1 MLDLVAVVLSAGLGT
16 RMGQNKGK
24 LPWPGHENLLH
35 RAVWAAAKW
44 ADQVLV
50 VVGPGEDHLDLQS
63 KTINVIRNGNP
74 ERGLSSSLRVAIGA
88 VQAATCQTLA
98 WTLVDQPFVTPEDG
112 ASVLDHWTKR
122 PSSIRIL
129 RPTYNGKPGHPLF
142 IEYPLAVQ
150 LVSELHGDVG
160 LSRIISGRDDYGT
173 FERTIVGRPLP
184 SFDIDKPSDY
194 QQALRWLAWNP
205 GMV

>member
-1 MLDLVAVVLSAGLGT
+1 MLDSVAVVLSAGLGT

-24 LPWPGHENLLH
+24 LPWPEHENLLQ

-50 VVGPGEDHLDLQS
+50 VVGPGEDNLDLQS
-63 KTINVIRNGNP
+63 KTVKIISNRNP
-74 ERGLSSSLRVAIGA
+74 ERGLSSSLRAALGG
-88 VQAATCQTLA
+88 VQARTCQTLA

-112 ASVLDHWTKR
+112 TSVRDHWTKR
-122 PSSIRIL
+122 PSSVRIL
-129 RPTYNGKPGHPLF
+129 RPTYNGMLGHPLF
-142 IEYPLAVQ
+142 IEYRLAVQ

-160 LSRIISGRDDYGT
+160 LSRIISSRDDYGT
-173 FERTIVGRPLP
+173 FERTIVDRPLP
-184 SFDIDKPSDY
+184 SFDIDKPCDY
-194 QQALRWLAWNP
+194 QQALRWVAWNS